1 MVMQQ
6 L

>member
-6 L
+6 F

>member
-6 L
+6 